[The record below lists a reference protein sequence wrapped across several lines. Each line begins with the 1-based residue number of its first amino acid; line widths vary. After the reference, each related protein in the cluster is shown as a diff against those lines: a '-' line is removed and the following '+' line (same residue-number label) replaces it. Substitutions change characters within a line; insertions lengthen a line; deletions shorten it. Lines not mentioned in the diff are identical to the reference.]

1 MAIEIT
7 KISETYE
14 VRPLND
20 CDVQQVYNLCCKN
33 ELYYQYCPPFV
44 TTESIKSDMAAL
56 PPGITQENKYY
67 IGFFESDALV
77 AVMDLILGL
86 VEYTPWT
93 IIQWLKPGPGDCPLV
108 RRRGGKHVAY
118 SKMGIRVGFKTWIGA
133 SVSYQ
138 GQRRNL

>member
-67 IGFFESDALV
+67 WGTEPV
-77 AVMDLILGL
+77 CM
-86 VEYTPWT
+86 
-93 IIQWLKPGPGDCPLV
+93 
-108 RRRGGKHVAY
+108 
-118 SKMGIRVGFKTWIGA
+118 
-133 SVSYQ
+133 
-138 GQRRNL
+138 